1 VGVFDLAD
9 LKPEHFD
16 NLLGHELPLVDS
28 QLAFTL
34 KAVTR
39 LKSPSPRGQP
49 FSLIFAAPANARGTQ
64 GVYHLQHPELEALE
78 IFLVPIAPVDG
89 MPLFE
94 AVFN

>member
-1 VGVFDLAD
+1 MFDLSQ

-16 NLLGHELPLVDS
+16 DLIGVALPIVDS
-28 QLAFTL
+28 DHTFTL

-49 FSLIFAAPANARGTQ
+49 FTLILAAPANARGAQ
-64 GVYHLQHPELEALE
+64 GIYRLQHPELGVLE

-89 MPLFE
+89 IPLFE